1 MKKTGIFCLWMIFI
15 GAAFVSLGLGKAKQT
30 QNEQSGIDVARL
42 NITHVG
48 ASSVNGDRTLGDPFY
63 GLQNLF
69 DSGKDKDYSSWVTD
83 PAAEHWI
90 TFVFDEPVEVSTVVL
105 EASGDNRP
113 KDFSLEVVS
122 FSVDSEQTPEYF
134 KSIPVSGSVTT
145 YQFKKPVKNI
155 GQLTIKFPGPN
166 MIEISEIRI
175 LGKVLSDI
183 KVVEQKPAL
192 GLLKAAESRD
202 TITYVRIKNV
212 STHDYDLLLVGEE
225 FFGMLK
231 AGQATDYRK
240 FDQAYSYNSVKLA
253 IDDQV
258 LKLTPDDYV
267 GEKPL
272 GRGFFSY
279 LIGVEDLANKKLS
292 IKAIQDK

>member
-1 MKKTGIFCLWMIFI
+1 
-15 GAAFVSLGLGKAKQT
+15 
-30 QNEQSGIDVARL
+30 
-42 NITHVG
+42 
-48 ASSVNGDRTLGDPFY
+48 
-63 GLQNLF
+63 
-69 DSGKDKDYSSWVTD
+69 
-83 PAAEHWI
+83 
-90 TFVFDEPVEVSTVVL
+90 
-105 EASGDNRP
+105 
-113 KDFSLEVVS
+113 
-122 FSVDSEQTPEYF
+122 
-134 KSIPVSGSVTT
+134 
-145 YQFKKPVKNI
+145 
-155 GQLTIKFPGPN
+155 